1 MNKLSVEQC
10 NYLAGFIDGDGSI
23 VAQIVPR
30 EDYVLKYQVRV
41 SVLFIQKSKRIHFL
55 QQFQKEM
62 GLGILR
68 PDRNE
73 KKNLDKHEE
82 IEFDTLNLE
91 DSKGIGDLTITGKND
106 VYALLKQL
114 QPYLRIKKKQANL
127 VMRICEQ
134 MLSIK
139 NNPLKFLE
147 LCELADQVAALND
160 SKNRKTTVATVRN
173 TLINEGII
181 EK

>member
-1 MNKLSVEQC
+1 M
-10 NYLAGFIDGDGSI
+10 IDGNGSI

-30 EDYVLKYQVRV
+30 EDYMLKYQVRV
-41 SVLFIQKSKRIHFL
+41 SVLFIQQSKRIHFL

-68 PDRNE
+68 SDRSE

-82 IEFDTLNLE
+82 IELNSLNLE
-91 DSKGIGDLTITGKND
+91 KSEESIGDLTITGKND

-114 QPYLRIKKKQANL
+114 QPYLRIQKKQANL

-139 NNPLKFLE
+139 KNPLKFLE

-160 SKNRKTTVATVRN
+160 SKNRKTTATTVRN
-173 TLINEGII
+173 RLIHEGII